1 LVKDEAHI
9 AYHSFPLNIQG
20 KEMIELDLSQI
31 HFRTCQILIKK
42 NNLVS
47 AFISEE
53 PAKLYS
59 LKNLQSYIPKP
70 GIKKQSADL
79 KK

>member
-1 LVKDEAHI
+1 LLFLVKDEAHI

-47 AFISEE
+47 AFLWRTCKAIFQSQV
-53 PAKLYS
+53 S
-59 LKNLQSYIPKP
+59 KNKVLI
-70 GIKKQSADL
+70 
-79 KK
+79 